1 MKIEDISAETLGKVD
16 DRELRNLRFRFIQLW
31 EGTFSKKHG
40 PEVAD
45 FLGHYRTLID
55 EMNRRGVPRLNVYG
69 IDREVMKSALYGF
82 SPQALEELVY
92 IPDFVSIGGS
102 YARSP
107 KEANDIDLIIR
118 QEGWDEGLVLKLNRA
133 LKAFFD
139 QGLHFVY
146 SPVGPHSSYIP
157 VFDLVLRPK
166 SGFEKVEVKEGRI
179 AKDGEDRSVGPVDK
193 ASLTLGRAF
202 TPLKSHGGYGE
213 YEFADMDALWTTWA
227 QGYVPEPG
235 VAVEVKYDGFR
246 VEIHRKGAEIKVFS
260 EDAKR
265 DLAERL
271 PDVVKELGGYPGEFI
286 LDGELLV
293 YLGDKKVERKDMP
306 AYLMTKEPGPFK
318 AVIECFDCLWR
329 DGKPLNDE
337 PWTER
342 QKALAELFGKVDEK
356 LVRRVQPSVARTQAE
371 FRSAV
376 KRCATVA
383 HSEGA
388 MCKVVNSKYPLD
400 GHTQEWA
407 KFKNFKSLAVRVTD
421 KEAKEGGGWIYTCEI
436 AQGIPIGRTYATSL
450 EAKVGDVIEIAAAE
464 VKYDEKEDR
473 LTWDNP
479 IPREVK
485 ASGTALTTKQ
495 QAIALS
501 RLGRTAQKA
510 ESRLTYTAGD
520 KGTGIAQVHIMGL
533 DEKQV
538 EELKKVGDRAR
549 VAAGDP
555 VKLKTVLV
563 GAIGNAGAHVDM
575 RLRKGEANF
584 WEGNEI
590 FIGNLEGLPK
600 LDKLKR
606 EGESLRSEWKVPHK
620 DEPQGEAI
628 QGPLGWMEAG
638 ARRPDIFQPG
648 EPGATTNKYGA
659 MIRIDKFTW
668 AIYYAKEDGH
678 AYKFH
683 FDGGRYFDG
692 NFLWAYVPMA
702 EGRMWMVRRLAD
714 DDDKQPMEKREH
726 DPGYIAETERINENK
741 KKPEASK
748 PHEFK
753 AAKWT
758 FPNGHPRCLVCGDEE
773 AIGKVCN
780 MPPEWYERREW
791 DDEAGWAEER
801 KKLRAEG
808 VIKSDGPLSKDIE
821 KSLEV
826 FIFKEDQHIVGG
838 IVYEPD
844 VVDAQDDW
852 ASEDDIREAEYYFME
867 NSQQFKIRHKGEP
880 DPTIRILESYLA
892 PADFKVNGRF
902 IRKGSWYLTLRVN
915 NEAVWQ
921 QVKEGK
927 LTGFSLSGTAVE
939 EA

>member
-1 MKIEDISAETLGKVD
+1 MKIEDISAETIKKVD

-31 EGTFSKKHG
+31 EGTFSKRHG

-45 FLGHYRTLID
+45 FLSHYRILIG
-55 EMNRRGVPRLNVYG
+55 EMNSRGIERQNIYD
-69 IDREVMKSALYGF
+69 IDREVMKGVLYGF
-82 SPQALEELVY
+82 SPQALDEFVY

-102 YARSP
+102 YVNSP
-107 KEANDIDLIIR
+107 KGANDIDLVIR
-118 QEGWDEGLVLKLNRA
+118 KEGWDEGLILKLGRI
-133 LKAFFD
+133 LKELGTD
-139 QGLHFVY
+139 RLHFVW
-146 SPVGPHSSYIP
+146 SQTGPHSSYIP

-166 SGFEKVEVKEGRI
+166 NGFQRVEVDEGRI
-179 AKDGEDRSVGPVDK
+179 AKADGTQDGGPVDK
-193 ASLTLGRAF
+193 TSLTLGRPF
-202 TPLKSHGGYGE
+202 TPLKSRGGYGE
-213 YEFADMDALWTTWA
+213 YEFADIDVLWTTWA
-227 QGYVPEPG
+227 QGYIPEPG
-235 VAVEVKYDGFR
+235 VAVETKFDGFR
-246 VEIHRKGAEIKVFS
+246 IQVHKRRDEVKILS
-260 EDAKR
+260 EDAQR
-265 DLAERL
+265 DLADRL
-271 PDVVKELGGYPGEFI
+271 PDVVKELESYPGDFI

-293 YLGDKKVERKDMP
+293 YLGDKKVERRDMP
-306 AYLMTKEPGPFK
+306 SYLTTKEPGPFK
-318 AVIECFDCLWR
+318 AIVECFDCLWR
-329 DGKPLNDE
+329 DGKPLNDQ
-337 PWTER
+337 PWMER
-342 QKALAELFGKVDEK
+342 QKALTELFGKVDEK
-356 LVRRVQPSVARTQAE
+356 LVRRVQSSLTHREAD

-376 KRCATVA
+376 KRCAAVA

-388 MCKVVNSKYPLD
+388 MCKVVNSEYPLD

-407 KFKNFKSLAVRVTD
+407 KFKNFKSLAVKVTG

-464 VKYDEKEDR
+464 VKHDEKEDKF
-473 LTWDNP
+473 TWDNP

-485 ASGTALTTKQ
+485 AGGTALTTRE
-495 QAIALS
+495 QALALS

-510 ESRLTYTAGD
+510 EGRLTYAAGD

-538 EELKKVGDRAR
+538 GELKKVGDRIR
-549 VAAGDP
+549 VAAAEP
-555 VKLKTVLV
+555 AKLRAVLL

-575 RLRKGEANF
+575 RLRKGTANF

-600 LDKLKR
+600 LDKLKK
-606 EGESLRSEWKVPHK
+606 EGESLRSDWKVPHK
-620 DEPQGEAI
+620 DEPRGETI

-638 ARRPDIFQPG
+638 ARQPDIFQPG

-668 AIYYAKEDGH
+668 TIYYAKEDGH

-683 FDGGRYFDG
+683 FDGGVYLDG

-702 EGRMWMVRRLAD
+702 EGRMWMVRRLDD

-726 DPGYIAETERINENK
+726 DPGYVAETERINENK
-741 KKPEASK
+741 EKPEASK

-753 AAKWT
+753 RAQWT
-758 FPNGHPRCLVCGDEE
+758 FPNGHPRCLMCGQEE
-773 AIGKVCN
+773 PIGKVCN
-780 MPPEWYERREW
+780 MPAGWYKRREW

-801 KKLRAEG
+801 KKLRTEG
-808 VIKSDGPLSKDIE
+808 VIKSKEPLARPVQKD
-821 KSLEV
+821 LEV
-826 FIFKEDQHIVGG
+826 FIFKEDQHIAGG

-844 VVDAQDDW
+844 TVDGQGDW

-867 NSQQFKIRHKGEP
+867 NSQQFKVRHRGEP
-880 DPTIRILESYLA
+880 DPTIRILESFLA
-892 PADFKVNGRF
+892 PADFKINGRF
-902 IRKGSWYLTLRVN
+902 VKKGSWYLTLRIN

-921 QVKEGK
+921 QIKEGK
-927 LTGFSLSGTAVE
+927 LTGFSLAGTAME